1 MVDGLTPTQNAVP
14 SPADVLLLAAL
25 GGFLLAGNVE
35 AATFIVNKTADDNGP
50 CDPVDCAL
58 REAVLAANA
67 LPGMDT
73 VRVPAGT
80 YQLSIPENLDLGGDI
95 DITDDIEIIGIPGS
109 TTVLGTGLG
118 GFQDR
123 IFDMTSNLPVVVS
136 LVGLSIAGGHAD
148 FGGGVNISGQSTVE
162 LIECHIY
169 NNEATIDGGGVNTS
183 LSSLTVNRTT
193 IADNIAQR
201 SGAGI
206 RRNGGLGAPSNLVV
220 RNSTIS
226 NNSADLDGGAVF
238 SRGGVGELRIE
249 NSTLVEN
256 QAGRWG
262 DLIMQDL
269 SIGPQFLNSILEGDC
284 FFIASGFPTSFG
296 GNVGRD
302 ADFCFLDQPS
312 DQDGVADL
320 GILPLGDYGGPTP
333 THAIS
338 QFSPAVDAALLA
350 DCPPDDQRGEPRP
363 VDGDFDGQADCDAG
377 SFELQPVDTPGVA
390 VPALSFPGLVAFV
403 ALLMAAAAWLL
414 YRTRLAASIP

>member
-1 MVDGLTPTQNAVP
+1 MVIHRRLRST
-14 SPADVLLLAAL
+14 LLAATL
-25 GGFLLAGNVE
+25 GAVCLATGASGAVYVV
-35 AATFIVNKTADDNGP
+35 TKTTDDNGL
-50 CDPVDCAL
+50 CDPADCAL

-67 LPGMDT
+67 LPGLDT
-73 VRVPAGT
+73 VQVPAGT

-95 DITDDIEIIGIPGS
+95 DITDDIEIIGVPGN
-109 TTVLGTGLG
+109 TTVVGTGLG

-123 IFDMTSNLPVVVS
+123 VVDMTSNLPVDVS

-169 NNEATIDGGGVNTS
+169 NNVATIDGGGVNTS
-183 LSSLTVNRTT
+183 LSSLTVTRTT
-193 IADNIAQR
+193 IAENTAHR
-201 SGAGI
+201 SGGGI
-206 RRNGGLGAPSNLVV
+206 RRNGGLGAASNLVV

-262 DLIMQDL
+262 DLVMQDL

-284 FFIASGFPTSFG
+284 FFVGSQFPMSLG
-296 GNVGRD
+296 GNVGK
-302 ADFCFLDQPS
+302 ADFCFLVDAPS

-333 THAIS
+333 THALT
-338 QFSPAVDAALLA
+338 QASPAVDAALLA
-350 DCPPDDQRGEPRP
+350 NCPPHDQRGEPRP
-363 VDGDFDGQADCDAG
+363 IDGDFDGQVDCDAG
-377 SFELQPVDTPGVA
+377 AFELQPVETPVA
-390 VPALSFPGLVAFV
+390 VPVLPMPGLTAFIG
-403 ALLMAAAAWLL
+403 LLLAAAVW
-414 YRTRLAASIP
+414 RIPARR